1 MAAVQYPLDCYILS
15 NIHNVRICQTNGYIM
30 IESCISLNLQKM
42 GILRMSELKIIHK
55 VYKTL
60 SLNRHGCIISK
71 T

>member
-1 MAAVQYPLDCYILS
+1 MP
-15 NIHNVRICQTNGYIM
+15 NTGYIM
-30 IESCISLNLQKM
+30 TESYISLNLQKM

>member
-1 MAAVQYPLDCYILS
+1 MP
-15 NIHNVRICQTNGYIM
+15 NTGYIM
-30 IESCISLNLQKM
+30 TESYMYISLNLQKM